1 MGLRK
6 RVYTDRETIIT
17 AESMNEIQDAILD
30 LEDGLFS
37 IDNDKS
43 GEIIAVTDAAKRGF
57 RSLNIFGKTKQNGT
71 PTPDAPVDLVSAGN
85 DGTLAVNVCGKNLL
99 KFAVEGNTYTDS
111 GITVTFDKD
120 GCVANGTPAK
130 NYVRVCTI
138 ANFALPKGTYY
149 VSGGSAGKFYAQ
161 VNITKNDTV
170 SYYINKAFTI
180 DGTETRVEVALQ
192 TSTVEETGTIANYRV
207 YPMLVIGSIAPT
219 EYESYKGQ
227 TLTLSTPNGL
237 PGIPVTSGGNYT
249 DADGQQWICDEID
262 FARGVYVQRCVKLS
276 ANQLG
281 TNGTYLEFTNCA
293 RLSCNL
299 TPKTI
304 LSPNG
309 LSTHLPMIGNYTS
322 DTPHFYTQDS
332 VCWVFAPISALT
344 ERNAV
349 GVIAWAKGL
358 GIEFAY
364 ILREPIETPLSE
376 EEFAA
381 YAALHTYKGNTT
393 VSNDAGA
400 WMELE
405 YVMDA
410 KKYIDSLV
418 GTGGSILPA
427 RVE

>member
-1 MGLRK
+1 MGFRK
-6 RVYTDRETIIT
+6 REYIDRETIIT

-71 PTPDAPVDLVSAGN
+71 PTPNAPVDLVSAGN

-99 KFAVEGNTYTDS
+99 KFAVEGKTYTDS

-120 GCVANGTPAK
+120 GCVANGTPTK

-170 SYYINKAFTI
+170 FYYINKAFTI

-227 TLTLSTPNGL
+227 ILTLSTPNGL

-249 DADGQQWICDEID
+249 DANGQQWICDEID
-262 FARGVYVQRCVKLS
+262 FARGVYVQRVYKETFATDSLS
-276 ANQLG
+276 KIEQTKTTKYYSMAKYASTGLIKALCSIMGQDKYSYHSLDSEHWYVDQGFNIFILNESTSVFEALG
-281 TNGTYLEFTNCA
+281 D
-293 RLSCNL
+293 
-299 TPKTI
+299 I
-304 LSPNG
+304 
-309 LSTHLPMIGNYTS
+309 
-322 DTPHFYTQDS
+322 
-332 VCWVFAPISALT
+332 
-344 ERNAV
+344 AV
-349 GVIAWAKGL
+349 VYDLKV
-358 GIEFAY
+358 
-364 ILREPIETPLSE
+364 PIETPLPE
-376 EEFAA
+376 EEIAD
-381 YAALHTYKGNTT
+381 YAALHTYKDNTT

-400 WMELE
+400 YMELE

-418 GTGGSILPA
+418 AGGSSGTILPA